1 MAPRPDSGTR
11 TRGADLLMRWR
22 RRAKL
27 AQQDAAKAVGLD
39 PCSYNRFERG
49 GEVPGLKRAHRIAE
63 ATNGAVPIK
72 AWVEAAR

>member
-1 MAPRPDSGTR
+1 M
-11 TRGADLLMRWR
+11 
-22 RRAKL
+22 KL

-63 ATNGAVPIK
+63 ATGGAVPIK
-72 AWVEAAR
+72 AWVEAAQP